1 MGWLGC
7 DNAGTEGEFFNVY
20 FENIIPRL
28 PPRSFMTAKDEL
40 GCDLAASIDGVFDM
54 TGGWRDA
61 GLRVRMAMKIVWKT

>member
-40 GCDLAASIDGVFDM
+40 GCEY
-54 TGGWRDA
+54 
-61 GLRVRMAMKIVWKT
+61 